1 MQRPMVGRVRRAA
14 PKDRRASLPSRLTC
28 RRASFASVD
37 IAMLAS
43 DPNGAV
49 QVTLEVRGEFPEGVR
64 ITSKRVISEN
74 ATQLGFRS
82 KDWE

>member
-1 MQRPMVGRVRRAA
+1 
-14 PKDRRASLPSRLTC
+14 
-28 RRASFASVD
+28 
-37 IAMLAS
+37 MLAS